1 MQERSTESSGSG
13 NRSRTCNRDATT
25 KTAAQPGMLKYLLPV
40 TYPDF
45 SYSDDRMRAWLS
57 EMKRCDAKSAG
68 LGGEEGEREVT
79 TAEERS

>member
-1 MQERSTESSGSG
+1 
-13 NRSRTCNRDATT
+13 
-25 KTAAQPGMLKYLLPV
+25 MLKYLLPV